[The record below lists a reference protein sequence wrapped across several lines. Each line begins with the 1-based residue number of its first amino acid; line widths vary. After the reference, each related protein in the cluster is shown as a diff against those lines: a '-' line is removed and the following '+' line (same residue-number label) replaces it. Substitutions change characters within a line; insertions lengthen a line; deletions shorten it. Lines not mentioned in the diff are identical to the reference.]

1 MKKLL
6 LATLLSAV
14 GMTATANDLNA
25 YNLVGISYDNT
36 TIMSSE
42 NIILLNESTSTWGFN
57 GFGFEYTHGF
67 GITDNPM
74 FIEVGGKFSFLFNN
88 RKENNRDYENKLSTS
103 FVRLNIP
110 VSYAYQFDLGNEFSL
125 IPYGGFD
132 FRFNL
137 AGSSKRK
144 NVDKVDHSIDK
155 KTLNWFNKD
164 DASELIFDEDYGP
177 TWSRFQF
184 GWHIGVRCQY
194 DRYFAS
200 LNYGTDFN
208 PLFRYN
214 QWYEVNN
221 IDYFYF
227 QKVNWHTGN
236 FALTLGYCF

>member
-42 NIILLNESTSTWGFN
+42 NIILLNESTSTWGLN

-67 GITDNPM
+67 GITDHPM
-74 FIEVGGKFSFLFNN
+74 FIEVGGKLTFLFNN
-88 RKENNRDYENKLSTS
+88 RKEDYRPYEQKISTS
-103 FVRLNIP
+103 LVRLNIP
-110 VSYAYQFDLGNEFSL
+110 VSYAYKFDLGDKFSL
-125 IPYGGFD
+125 TPYGGFD

-137 AGSSKRK
+137 AGSSKFK
-144 NVDKVDHSIDK
+144 YVDKIEHFTEK
-155 KTLNWFNKD
+155 ETLNWFNKNEVSD
-164 DASELIFDEDYGP
+164 LFLNDDYGP
-177 TWSRFQF
+177 IWSRFQF
-184 GWHIGVRCQY
+184 GWHLGIRCQY
-194 DRYFAS
+194 ERYYAS

-208 PLFRYN
+208 PLFRFN
-214 QWYEVNN
+214 QWYEGHYNE
-221 IDYFYF
+221 FY

-236 FALTLGYCF
+236 FALTLGYSF